1 MRYSGDWMVLADDR
15 ILEYIREE
23 GSGRPKAM
31 ADSGYVRYSR
41 PYITQRCKELVER
54 GLLDHLGNGVYVI
67 TDRGERY
74 LDGDLDTSEDAP
86 DEVPADLGAGGVGDG
101 SGEAGESPDSP

>member
-31 ADSGYVRYSR
+31 EDSGYVRYSR
-41 PYITQRCKELVER
+41 AYISQRCKKLVEH
-54 GLLDHLGNGVYVI
+54 GLLNHLGTGVYVL
-67 TDRGERY
+67 TERGERY
-74 LDGDLDTSEDAP
+74 LDGEIDTNEDAP
-86 DEVPADLGAGGVGDG
+86 DEV
-101 SGEAGESPDSP
+101 DSPFEPNGGPSAGTEESL

>member
-23 GSGRPKAM
+23 DSGRPKEM

-41 PYITQRCKELVER
+41 QYISTRCKKLTKH
-54 GLLDHLGNGVYVI
+54 GLLNDLGNGVYTI
-67 TDRGERY
+67 TERGELY
-74 LDGDLDTSEDAP
+74 LDGEIDTSEDAP
-86 DEVPADLGAGGVGDG
+86 DEVESPFENGNGPT
-101 SGEAGESPDSP
+101 AGESHEQA